1 MTTENSVNNP
11 PSPPVLDIQTRRT
24 LSKGMKV
31 MNFFYKLLLGL
42 LSAVNFTLIMF
53 DKTVDSI
60 HISETYFQVI
70 SVIIA
75 IVPIFWS
82 KLLDSCKSIN
92 VSVPPSPTI
101 PTRTISETSSQAETS
116 SEEKQK

>member
-1 MTTENSVNNP
+1 MNIENSVNNP
-11 PSPPVLDIQTRRT
+11 PSPPVLDVQTRRT

-31 MNFFYKLLLGL
+31 VNFFYKLLLGL

-60 HISETYFQVI
+60 HISETYFQII
-70 SVIIA
+70 SVVIA

-92 VSVPPSPTI
+92 VSVPQSPTI
-101 PTRTISETSSQAETS
+101 PKSSTSKETAEAN
-116 SEEKQK
+116 QK